1 VSELFPLQAVDSL
14 ARHWY
19 ASHRHRQSCTLP
31 RLAAALFDRCGFW
44 ANPQSES
51 GGIILLV
58 YDVQQMEYSIKNL
71 LLSFLAARAPSLQKC
86 SFECSFTETTFDSE
100 ADQYV
105 S

>member
-1 VSELFPLQAVDSL
+1 
-14 ARHWY
+14 
-19 ASHRHRQSCTLP
+19 
-31 RLAAALFDRCGFW
+31 
-44 ANPQSES
+44 
-51 GGIILLV
+51 
-58 YDVQQMEYSIKNL
+58 MEYSIKNL